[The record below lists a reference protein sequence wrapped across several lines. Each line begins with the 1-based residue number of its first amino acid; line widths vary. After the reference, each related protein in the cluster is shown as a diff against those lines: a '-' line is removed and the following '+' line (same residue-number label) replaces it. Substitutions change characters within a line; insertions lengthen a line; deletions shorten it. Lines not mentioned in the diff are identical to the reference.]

1 MQAIRRLPPGYGQTP
16 FGPFDPN
23 FPPFDPTWQLI
34 SVTPSQSG
42 QGGEPLFNVNLR
54 HTVSGE
60 NRIELLSGEQVDR
73 MRNIRASRSA
83 ALTDLARKVTLPP
96 PEPLQNAASW
106 GTILL
111 TGVAVVGLILSM
123 RKKRRRR

>member
-1 MQAIRRLPPGYGQTP
+1 MQAIRRINRGYGQTE

-23 FPPFDPTWQLI
+23 YPPFDPTWQLV
-34 SVTPSQSG
+34 SVTPHPKEP
-42 QGGEPLFNVNLR
+42 GGEQLYDVNLH
-54 HTVSGE
+54 HTVTNE
-60 NRIELLSGEQVDR
+60 NRVELLSGDQVDR

-83 ALTDLARKVTLPP
+83 ALTDLAKKVTLPP
-96 PEPLQNAASW
+96 PEGLQNAASW

-111 TGVAVVGLILSM
+111 TGVAVVGLILSL